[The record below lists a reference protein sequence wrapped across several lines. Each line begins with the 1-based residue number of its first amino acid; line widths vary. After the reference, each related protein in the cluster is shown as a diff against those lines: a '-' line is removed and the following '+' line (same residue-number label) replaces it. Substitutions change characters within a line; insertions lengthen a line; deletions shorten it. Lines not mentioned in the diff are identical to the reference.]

1 MSERISPT
9 AHYTGYVWV
18 AHGCSH
24 DAFAT
29 RTGRAMYRALRP
41 VNAAAHAM
49 GMPTLEGMLLARHHA
64 IDHCLERAIE
74 AGEIGQVVEVACG
87 LSPRGWR
94 LRQRYGDALDYVEAD
109 LPGMIARKRDVLA
122 QLGASPHHRTA
133 EIDALADSG
142 PTSIDAL
149 CTSLDPARGT
159 AIVTEGL
166 VNYFDRATITAMW
179 ARFARALARF
189 PHGMYVSD
197 LVTQD
202 VAQGGL
208 VAAFRRL
215 LGAFVRGSLHI
226 DFADG
231 ADAERA
237 LEAAGFAA
245 AAAYA
250 PRDLVGDMPGIDPAG
265 AGVVRV
271 LEATR

>member
-18 AHGCSH
+18 AHGFSH

-29 RTGRAMYRALRP
+29 PTGRAMYRALRP

-49 GMPTLEGMLLARHHA
+49 GLPTLEGMLVARHHA
-64 IDHCLERAIE
+64 IDACLDRAIE
-74 AGEIGQVVEVACG
+74 AGQIGQIIEVACG

-122 QLGASPHHRTA
+122 RLGTSPHHRTA

-142 PTSIDAL
+142 PTSIEAL
-149 CTSLDPARGT
+149 CATLDPARGT

-166 VNYFDRATITAMW
+166 VNYFDRATVTAMW

-197 LVTQD
+197 LVTRD
-202 VAQGGL
+202 ISRGAL

-231 ADAERA
+231 DDAARA
-237 LEAAGFAA
+237 LEAAGFTRAA
-245 AAAYA
+245 AHD
-250 PRDLVGDMPGIDPAG
+250 PRELVDLPDSLG